1 MKKTMIS
8 VCLAV
13 AALLAGAWS
22 RAEVVYSLPADFS
35 GVQGQD
41 GWHYGAVS
49 HANYENTWAA
59 NWHDYYYESTY
70 YQNDGPFWAGVF
82 ESGIW
87 KRVYGNVLWSN
98 HTDGPGVYWEAGAGS
113 LYPEVTVLAQ
123 RTSGVT
129 ATFLNYWDASTATN
143 TILTVG
149 ATNTLYNVAAGDKI
163 AFIMNA
169 GPGSTVIDGYAMT
182 ITIVPEPAAL
192 SLLALGGLVLARRRR

>member
-49 HANYENTWAA
+49 HPNYWGSWEA
-59 NWHDYYYESTY
+59 NWTDYPNYYAPE
-70 YQNDGPFWAGVF
+70 QFWWRVEEG
-82 ESGIW
+82 GIW
-87 KRVYGNVLWSN
+87 KRVYSNTLWSN

-123 RTSGVT
+123 VTSGT
-129 ATFLNYWDASTATN
+129 WATFLNYWDASTATN

-169 GPGSTVIDGYAMT
+169 GAGSTVTDGYDMT